1 MTDDKQKI
9 ETVGDLIRL
18 LQAFSPDLKLAVV
31 QPRKWVKKQPD
42 NTQTYVQGIEMN
54 GYWLRL
60 TTSTERP

>member
-1 MTDDKQKI
+1 MSDKQKI
-9 ETVGDLIRL
+9 ETVGDLIKL
-18 LQAFSPDLKLAVV
+18 LSVFSPELKLAVT

-42 NTQTYVQGIEMN
+42 STQTYVNGISMD